1 MRNGN
6 LAKKEVSRLLAID
19 YGGKRTGIAVTDTL
33 QIIASGLTTVETK
46 KLQAFME
53 DYLTKEEVECV
64 VVGQATRMSGE
75 LSDIEQ
81 QIVPFIKFLK
91 RRFPQLKIERENER
105 FTSQI
110 ALQSMIDGGLKKKKR
125 QEKGIV
131 DMVSA
136 TLILQ
141 RYMERM

>member
-1 MRNGN
+1 M
-6 LAKKEVSRLLAID
+6 SRLLAID

>member
-1 MRNGN
+1 M
-6 LAKKEVSRLLAID
+6 SRLLAID
-19 YGGKRTGIAVTDTL
+19 YGGKRTGIAVTDPL

-46 KLQAFME
+46 ELQNFMVE
-53 DYLTKEEVECV
+53 YLTKETVEV
-64 VVGQATRMSGE
+64 VVIGQATRMSGE
-75 LSDIEQ
+75 LSEIENR
-81 QIVPFIKFLK
+81 IVPFINFLK
-91 RRFPQLKIERENER
+91 KRFPQVKIEREDEG

-125 QEKGIV
+125 REKGMI
-131 DMVSA
+131 DKISA